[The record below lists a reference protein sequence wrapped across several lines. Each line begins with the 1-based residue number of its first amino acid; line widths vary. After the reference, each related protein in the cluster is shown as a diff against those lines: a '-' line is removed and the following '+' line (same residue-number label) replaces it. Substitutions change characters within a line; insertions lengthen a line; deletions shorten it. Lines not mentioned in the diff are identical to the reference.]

1 MYLGTKHRPTSTMPS
16 PAESNPAPTKR
27 QKVHAD
33 FCSSPDDRHS
43 ELAAALADEDR
54 LRDEFQRK
62 LAEARARTK
71 EARKC
76 IRAAGEAEFDSLL
89 VVGPDSLSHVLTFL
103 DLIGLGRCERVCKV
117 IKAAAKLAWESYEER
132 HVGRNISAISD
143 ARVRV
148 NRLFRASRYVQ
159 EVENNMEDHDH
170 REYVRAV
177 SSDGDE
183 YHDFNCCFKLLH
195 NLGMEEKSWPC
206 CYPDEL
212 KDLLTFPGPYELYM
226 RIVSDYPTTVFF
238 EGFVASNHISY
249 GMGPTLSI
257 NFRGLDFRRW
267 PAMQS
272 HLSSQTGN
280 GEGQEGIFEVGHELK
295 ATLVALPK
303 DSRIKSATSLK
314 SGLVC
319 ANVDFMKP
327 KTGMPLVN
335 DDAGF
340 HVCAESRIPRCPHFH
355 TTYEFDCRFARLV
368 QSKSGDFV
376 GWKIDDESSPS
387 YSSDEE

>member
-1 MYLGTKHRPTSTMPS
+1 MSTMSS

-33 FCSSPDDRHS
+33 CSSPGERQS
-43 ELAAALADEDR
+43 ALVAALADEDR

-89 VVGPDSLSHVLTFL
+89 FIGPDSLSHVLTFL

-117 IKAAAKLAWESYEER
+117 IKTAAKLAWESYEER
-132 HVGRNISAISD
+132 HVGTNISAISD

-148 NRLFRASRYVQ
+148 NRLFRARQYVQ
-159 EVENNMEDHDH
+159 EVENSMVDHNH

-177 SSDGDE
+177 SADGDL
-183 YHDFNCCFKLLH
+183 CCSKLLR
-195 NLGMEEKSWPC
+195 NLGVEEESWPC

-212 KDLLTFPGPYELYM
+212 KDLLTFQRPYELYM
-226 RIVSDYPTTVFF
+226 SIVSDYPTTAFF
-238 EGFVASNHISY
+238 EGFVASNHISH
-249 GMGPTLSI
+249 GSREAGKGPTLSI
-257 NFRGLDFRRW
+257 NFRGLEFRRW
-267 PAMQS
+267 PAMQD
-272 HLSSQTGN
+272 HLSDQTSN
-280 GEGQEGIFEVGHELK
+280 GERQVGIFEVGHRLRV
-295 ATLVALPK
+295 TLVALPK
-303 DSRIKSATSLK
+303 DSRIKYATSLK

-319 ANVDFMKP
+319 ANYDFMKP
-327 KTGMPLVN
+327 KTGKPLVY

-340 HVCAESRIPRCPHFH
+340 HVCAESRVPRCPHFE

-376 GWKIDDESSPS
+376 GWKIDDERSPS

>member
-1 MYLGTKHRPTSTMPS
+1 MSTMSS

-27 QKVHAD
+27 LKVNSD
-33 FCSSPDDRHS
+33 FSSPDDRHS

-54 LRDEFQRK
+54 LRKEFQRK
-62 LAEARARTK
+62 LAEARARTV

-89 VVGPDSLSHVLTFL
+89 VVGPDSLSHVLRFL

-117 IKAAAKLAWESYEER
+117 IKNAAKLAWESYEER
-132 HVGRNISAISD
+132 RVGTNISSIKD
-143 ARVRV
+143 VRVRA
-148 NRLFRASRYVQ
+148 NRLFRARRYVQ
-159 EVENNMEDHDH
+159 EVENIMKDHDH

-177 SSDGDE
+177 SSDGIGYD
-183 YHDFNCCFKLLH
+183 YDYDCCTKLLH
-195 NLGMEEKSWPC
+195 NLGMEINEYHKYEPC

-212 KDLLTFPGPYELYM
+212 KDLLTFQRPYELYM
-226 RIVSDYPTTVFF
+226 SIVSDYPTTAFF
-238 EGFVASNHISY
+238 EGFVASNHISH
-249 GMGPTLSI
+249 GSREAGKGPTLSI
-257 NFRGLDFRRW
+257 NFRGLEFRRW
-267 PAMQS
+267 PAMQD
-272 HLSSQTGN
+272 HLSDQTSN
-280 GEGQEGIFEVGHELK
+280 GERQVGIFEVGHRLRV
-295 ATLVALPK
+295 TLVALPK
-303 DSRIKSATSLK
+303 DSRIKYATSLK

-319 ANVDFMKP
+319 ANYDFMKP
-327 KTGMPLVN
+327 KTGKPLVY

-340 HVCAESRIPRCPHFH
+340 HVCAESRVPRCPHFE

-376 GWKIDDESSPS
+376 GWKIDDERSPS